1 MVSPQTEIMRYDLQV
16 IASWIAKGSR
26 VLDLGCGNG
35 DLLAW
40 LVANKEVRGTGI
52 ERDKEK
58 AASCIARGLSV
69 LQGDLN
75 TEVEDYPEHSFDY
88 VILSQTLQQVLE
100 PAVLLRSL
108 SRIGRQVIVSFP
120 NFSHYTIR
128 LQLLVKGLAP
138 KNEQLPYSWY
148 NTPNIRVITLAD
160 FRKFA
165 GSVGYTIVRE
175 VAINTDHH
183 DRQGH
188 IVRWF
193 TNLRACYGIFAIEK
207 QSTPTL
213 ENSHVHHKDRKS
225 LH

>member
-1 MVSPQTEIMRYDLQV
+1 MESFPDEIMRYDLQV
-16 IASWIAKGSR
+16 IASWIQPSSR
-26 VLDLGCGNG
+26 VLDLGCGTG

-40 LVANKEVRGTGI
+40 LMTNKSVKGVGI
-52 ERDKEK
+52 EKDKEK
-58 AASCIARGLSV
+58 AAFCIARGLSV

-75 TEVEDYPEHSFDY
+75 TEVEDYPDRSFDY
-88 VILSQTLQQVLE
+88 VILSQTLQQVFE
-100 PAVLLRSL
+100 PATLLRAL

-120 NFSHYTIR
+120 NFSHYSIR
-128 LQLLVKGLAP
+128 LELLLKGVAP

-148 NTPNIRVITLAD
+148 DTPNIRVITLAD
-160 FRKFA
+160 FRRFA
-165 GSVGYTIVRE
+165 GDVGYTIVRE

-207 QSTPTL
+207 NPSRGGG
-213 ENSHVHHKDRKS
+213 KI
-225 LH
+225 